1 MGCSIYRPPLLYW
14 YISKQTP
21 LYLEVIL
28 LVHLLVEGERGLV
41 RDPEDLLQHVLL
53 PAGTVPEHLLQHVL
67 LPQLP
72 AHPVHPEGLL
82 VG

>member
-1 MGCSIYRPPLLYW
+1 M
-14 YISKQTP
+14 
-21 LYLEVIL
+21 YLEVVL
-28 LVHLLVEGERGLV
+28 LVHLLVEGECGLV
-41 RDPEDLLQHVLL
+41 GDPEELLQHVLL